1 VTLTHTCRISLAV
14 LVCLAA
20 ALCALRAGPAAALSF
35 TPPVHYD
42 VGGRPAD
49 IASADVNGDGRLDLV
64 TSAGDGIS
72 VLIAAGPG
80 RFAPATHVV
89 LEHRPGAVA
98 VADFDGDGA
107 ADIVTASHDGTVTVL
122 QGDGA
127 GFFITK
133 GTFPTG
139 PNPTDVVVGDVTGDG
154 VADVATADRDG
165 DGMSILKGDGAGG
178 LLPPLDL
185 PVGDDCSSLL
195 GEDFDRD
202 GTMDLAYTR
211 YSWEEYAGFGVV
223 LADGAGGFTPMGTY
237 ETGGQDALPSGLAL
251 GELNG
256 DDTPDIAVLQGN
268 EGDGRIFTFLGDGL
282 GLFITASQTRFSGN
296 VSASGIAVADLNQD
310 RRGDVVTSGYAPG
323 RVTNDG
329 DSWIVPPGPP
339 RIYVMLNPGSA
350 TNQGVFYK
358 PTSFLAGRTPGELLL
373 ADLNGDDKPDL
384 ATTDVKTR
392 SVSVRMNGALPVLT
406 AVSPAQ
412 GRTGD
417 IVTLTGRHF
426 IKRGTTVRFGSR
438 IATTF
443 LGWTASHI
451 KVKVPAG
458 TARGSVKVTVTTIM
472 GRSAGRTFLR
482 L

>member
-1 VTLTHTCRISLAV
+1 MYTRTCGISLAV
-14 LVCLAA
+14 VICLAA
-20 ALCALRAGPAAALSF
+20 TLCALSAGPAAALSF

-49 IASADVNGDGRLDLV
+49 GATADVDKDGRLDLV

-72 VLIAAGPG
+72 VLIATGPG
-80 RFAPATHVV
+80 HFAPATHVA
-89 LEHRPGAVA
+89 LEHRPGAIA
-98 VADFDGDGA
+98 VTDFDGDGA
-107 ADIVTASHDGTVTVL
+107 VDIVTASHDGTVTVL

-127 GFFITK
+127 GVFITK

-139 PNPTDVVVGDVTGDG
+139 PNPTDVVAGDVTGDG

-165 DGMSILKGDGAGG
+165 DGVSILKGDGAGG

-185 PVGDDCSSLL
+185 PVGDDCSTLL
-195 GEDFDRD
+195 GEDFNGD

-211 YSWEEYAGFGVV
+211 YSWEEYAGFGI
-223 LADGAGGFTPMGTY
+223 LLSDGAGGFTPMGTY

-256 DDTPDIAVLQGN
+256 DATPDIAVLQCN
-268 EGDGRIFTFLGDGL
+268 EGDGRTFAFLGDGL
-282 GLFITASQTRFSGN
+282 GLFIRASETRFRGS

-329 DSWIVPPGPP
+329 NSWIVPPGPP

-350 TNQGVFYK
+350 TNQGVSYK
-358 PTSFLAGRTPGELLL
+358 PTSFPAGRTPGEVFL
-373 ADLNGDDKPDL
+373 ADLNGDRKPDL

-392 SVSVRMNGALPVLT
+392 SVSVRMNGALPVL
-406 AVSPAQ
+406 ARVAPAQ
-412 GRTGD
+412 GRIGD
-417 IVTLTGRHF
+417 VVTLTGRHF
-426 IKRGTTVRFGSR
+426 LKRGTTVRFGSR
-438 IATTF
+438 IATAF
-443 LGWTASHI
+443 LSWTATRI
-451 KVKVPAG
+451 KVRVPAG
-458 TARGSVKVTVTTIM
+458 TAAGSVKVTVTTIM
-472 GRSAGRTFLR
+472 GRSAGKAFVR